1 MGIPASPESV
11 SENPAEEPAQPD
23 GAQTPPESTEQ
34 PAQQQPQ
41 QPQQPQAKKHF
52 RRTRRLLRMR
62 SVQAVLALIGVFFVW
77 LCWSIGSA
85 LAAPGDDSV
94 VARVAEWARDHHLG
108 PVVTFLEDQQYKAHP
123 PKIGGKPTMALAPNG
138 APVQNTTTK
147 PALKPIVPARLV
159 SPAGAPLPGE
169 GTWQTLENVD
179 GTPALLG
186 AFLRPDNEHTSYVA
200 AVVSMDQRLVRFA
213 LHPGESDPGP
223 GNWGVPPTIPTGQ
236 RTGLLA
242 TFNGGFKVINDEAQ
256 GGFYLNGTTRGTLT
270 DGAASLVFTKDGK
283 ATVADWGRDAT
294 LTPNVTGVRQN
305 LKLIVDHGKVPD
317 SVDNNVESG
326 WGLTIA
332 GKYFVWRSGVGVT
345 ADGRLLYAYGPA
357 LSVRTLGDLLA
368 SAGAVRAM
376 QLDINPAWMSFMYYK
391 AQPDPANPT
400 PVKLLPNQERPADR
414 YYEDTSRDFTA
425 VFAR

>member
-11 SENPAEEPAQPD
+11 SENPAEEPAQPE
-23 GAQTPPESTEQ
+23 GAPTPP
-34 PAQQQPQ
+34 
-41 QPQQPQAKKHF
+41 KKQRF
-52 RRTRRLLRMR
+52 RRTRRILRLR
-62 SVQAVLALIGVFFVW
+62 SVRVVLALFAVCFAW

-138 APVQNTTTK
+138 QPVQNNTSSR
-147 PALKPIVPARLV
+147 PALKPIMPARLV

-169 GTWQTLENVD
+169 GTWQTLEDVD

-200 AVVSMDQRLVRFA
+200 AVVSMDQRLVRFT
-213 LHPGESDPGP
+213 LHPGQSDPGP
-223 GNWGVPPTIPTGQ
+223 ANWGVPFSIPNGQ

-283 ATVADWGRDAT
+283 ATVAGWGRDAS

-305 LKLIVDHGKVPD
+305 LKLIVDHGKVPE

-345 ADGRLLYAYGPA
+345 ADGRLLFAYGPA

-391 AQPDPANPT
+391 PQPDPANPT
-400 PVKLLPNQERPADR
+400 PVKLLPDQERPANR

-425 VFAR
+425 VYAR

>member
-1 MGIPASPESV
+1 MGVPASPESV
-11 SENPAEEPAQPD
+11 SENPAEEPAQSEGGPM
-23 GAQTPPESTEQ
+23 PP
-34 PAQQQPQ
+34 
-41 QPQQPQAKKHF
+41 KKQRF
-52 RRTRRLLRMR
+52 RRTRRILRLR
-62 SVQAVLALIGVFFVW
+62 SVRAVLALLAVVFAW
-77 LCWSIGSA
+77 LCWSVGSA

-123 PKIGGKPTMALAPNG
+123 PKIGGRPTMALAPNG
-138 APVQNTTTK
+138 EPVQNNTSNR
-147 PALKPIVPARLV
+147 PALKPITPPRLV

-186 AFLRPDNEHTSYVA
+186 AFLRPDDEHTSYVA
-200 AVVSMDQRLVRFA
+200 AVVSMDERLVRFT
-213 LHPGESDPGP
+213 LHPGQSDPGP
-223 GNWGVPPTIPTGQ
+223 GNWGVPFSIPAGQ

-256 GGFYLNGTTRGTLT
+256 GGFYLNGTTRGTLH
-270 DGAASLVFTKDGK
+270 DGAASLVFTKDGR
-283 ATVADWGRDAT
+283 ATVADWGRDAS
-294 LTPNVTGVRQN
+294 LTPDVSGVRQN

-317 SVDNNVESG
+317 SVDSNVESG

-345 ADGRLLYAYGPA
+345 ADGRLLFAYGPA
-357 LSVRTLGDLLA
+357 LSVRTLADLLA
-368 SAGAVRAM
+368 SAGAVRGM

-391 AQPDPANPT
+391 PQPNPANPT
-400 PVKLLPNQERPADR
+400 PVKLLPDQERPATR

-425 VFAR
+425 VYAR